1 MIRGPVYHMNGLVS
15 LLQNLCW
22 ARIWSRGLSPRRLG
36 LQKAKRGR
44 YAELFEYDA
53 IEGRLYLPS

>member
-1 MIRGPVYHMNGLVS
+1 MNGLVS